1 MRTSQKIYNNL
12 GRSLF
17 CLLMLIIAAVFGT
30 VVLVFAPQP
39 AAVILVAFIGG
50 AVLFFL
56 VFLII
61 YGFEYCVIDDFKI
74 TRKKLFGRK
83 VVLKKQDIIFIT
95 QSKIETVAI
104 DWITEMSAYVVIA
117 KENNIAILLE
127 TKKKRKKVLSIF
139 KQYGYDYYLNSDNK
153 LHAKG

>member
-1 MRTSQKIYNNL
+1 MRTSHKIYSNF

-17 CLLMLIIAAVFGT
+17 CLLMLIIATVFGT
-30 VVLVFAPQP
+30 VILVFAPQP
-39 AAVILVAFIGG
+39 AAAILMVFMGG

-74 TRKKLFGRK
+74 TRKKLFGK
-83 VVLKKQDIIFIT
+83 KIVLKKQDIICIK

-127 TKKKRKKVLSIF
+127 TKKKQNIVLSIF
-139 KQYGYDYYLNSDNK
+139 KQYGYDYYLNSNDK
-153 LHAKG
+153 LQAKG